1 MNPMY
6 SGIVL
11 FDHTTDTTLQP
22 LLVQKVVTAVGLLP
36 RLALCQLV
44 ARSLVRVSGTETAG
58 SAMASLP
65 SPRGGVE
72 GLRRDHGRAGGQDGT
87 RSEETV
93 DEFIRV
99 ATNTVLSAL
108 LLTETSV
115 DWSHLCI
122 DRFHKR

>member
-44 ARSLVRVSGTETAG
+44 ARSLVRVSG
-58 SAMASLP
+58 
-65 SPRGGVE
+65 PRPRAAPW
-72 GLRRDHGRAGGQDGT
+72 RRYCT
-87 RSEETV
+87 FT
-93 DEFIRV
+93 
-99 ATNTVLSAL
+99 
-108 LLTETSV
+108 
-115 DWSHLCI
+115 
-122 DRFHKR
+122 